1 MSNNICFKHEI
12 NPNIII
18 NNTEGYYVIPFGQR
32 CGSTLAIK
40 FASLRK
46 MSLPFDWTTL
56 SFPKKIKNVL
66 ENNFKDF
73 IPDVHNN
80 IFRNKYD
87 LNFPHF
93 NNNIGE
99 GIKQY
104 ERRIER
110 FKKIILE
117 DKKLY
122 FVYINE
128 NYLYNERFRKKEF
141 NDNIFSEMLE
151 LELYLKKKY
160 PKINY
165 SILYFNFIEHKIP
178 KESNIINI
186 VLNTNKLY
194 NTAVGVSHT
203 PVRVY
208 CGKILCNLFKVN

>member
-73 IPDVHNN
+73 IPDVHN

-87 LNFPHF
+87 LSFPHF

-151 LELYLKKKY
+151 LELYLKKNIRFKNARHSHLIMDFGLLIQSKKY
-160 PKINY
+160 
-165 SILYFNFIEHKIP
+165 
-178 KESNIINI
+178 
-186 VLNTNKLY
+186 
-194 NTAVGVSHT
+194 
-203 PVRVY
+203 
-208 CGKILCNLFKVN
+208 

>member
-1 MSNNICFKHEI
+1 
-12 NPNIII
+12 
-18 NNTEGYYVIPFGQR
+18 
-32 CGSTLAIK
+32 
-40 FASLRK
+40 
-46 MSLPFDWTTL
+46 MSLPFDWITL
-56 SFPKKIKNVL
+56 IFPKKKKIL

-87 LNFPHF
+87 LSFPHF

-151 LELYLKKKY
+151 LELYLH
-160 PKINY
+160 
-165 SILYFNFIEHKIP
+165 LWNFQM
-178 KESNIINI
+178 NI
-186 VLNTNKLY
+186 
-194 NTAVGVSHT
+194 
-203 PVRVY
+203 
-208 CGKILCNLFKVN
+208 